1 MSNCQSKRQPE
12 SSVMISIGSGF
23 RGGYGGD
30 GVVFWAVVRCGM
42 AKSAVGI
49 STKNECNGRLG
60 VREESRDGRT

>member
-1 MSNCQSKRQPE
+1 M
-12 SSVMISIGSGF
+12 VF
-23 RGGYGGD
+23 VVVTGGD